1 MAKVLLFNIES
12 GKGIKI
18 KNICRKLYI
27 EYEDVEKERFG
38 RTMGALLGLSSDPPS
53 AEDADFGD
61 ELLYLADID
70 GGMLSIL
77 LSQLRLKKVP
87 VALKAVK
94 TETNLS
100 YTAYELWK
108 EISAEREALA
118 NGTQAHS

>member
-27 EYEDVEKERFG
+27 DYQDVEKERFG
-38 RTMGALLGLSSDPPS
+38 CTMGALLGLN
-53 AEDADFGD
+53 EDRTVSEGADFD
-61 ELLYLADID
+61 EELLYLADID
-70 GGMLSIL
+70 GGMLNIL

-94 TETNLS
+94 TDTNLGF
-100 YTAYELWK
+100 TAYALYREL
-108 EISAEREALA
+108 SAEREAIKK
-118 NGTQAHS
+118 GMQAH